1 MPRSSRA
8 VRAGLLTARQAGPR
22 DPWEGLSGRAGEGQG
37 AVLETSVCKVQAAGA
52 AGEHSLRGRGVSIR
66 STGGV

>member
-22 DPWEGLSGRAGEGQG
+22 DPWEGLSGRAGKGQG
-37 AVLETSVCKVQAAGA
+37 AVLETSMCKVQAARA
-52 AGEHSLRGRGVSIR
+52 AGEHSLRGRGVSIW
-66 STGGV
+66 SAGGV